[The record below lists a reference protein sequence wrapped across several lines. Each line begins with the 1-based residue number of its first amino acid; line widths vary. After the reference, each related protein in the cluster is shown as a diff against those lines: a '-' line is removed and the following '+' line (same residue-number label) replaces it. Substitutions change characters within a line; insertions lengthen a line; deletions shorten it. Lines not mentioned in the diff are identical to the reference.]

1 MKRLAFP
8 LSIVALALAA
18 CAETPVLPAMSS
30 VASSA
35 PIATQ
40 TTQPYTTG
48 YGRIE
53 QVLLGEGPISAAR
66 GGTATGASGHPA
78 GTSATDR
85 PEPPVGQPSNASGR
99 MVRYGVRMT
108 DGTLQ
113 WIDTDTSEFKK
124 GDQVLLTSDHKIQ
137 KAP

>member
-1 MKRLAFP
+1 MKRLAIP

-18 CAETPVLPAMSS
+18 CAETPTQPAMSS
-30 VASSA
+30 AASSA

-40 TTQPYTTG
+40 TQGTYAPG

-53 QVLLGEGPISAAR
+53 QVLLRDGPISASH

-85 PEPPVGQPSNASGR
+85 PEPPVGQPSNAGGR
-99 MVRYGVRMT
+99 MVRYGVKMT
-108 DGTLQ
+108 DGSLQ

>member
-1 MKRLAFP
+1 MKRLATP

-18 CAETPVLPAMSS
+18 CAETPVQPAMSS
-30 VASSA
+30 AASSA

-40 TTQPYTTG
+40 TQGTYVPG

-53 QVLLGEGPISAAR
+53 QVLLRDGPISASR
-66 GGTATGASGHPA
+66 GSTAT
-78 GTSATDR
+78 
-85 PEPPVGQPSNASGR
+85 SNADDR

-108 DGTLQ
+108 DGSLQ

-124 GDQVLLTSDHKIQ
+124 GDQVLLTSDRQIK